1 MDFELHEHHIDF
13 QRTLRQF
20 FSREAPTQLVTEWDK
35 REEYPSTLLEK
46 MAQLGLFGLCV
57 SQQNGGAGADSI
69 SVALACEEMQRAG
82 GCIASAVTPTATY
95 CAPAIERYG
104 SDEQRRDLL
113 PEVAAG
119 RVRMAIGLSE
129 PDTGSD
135 LSRLQTRARQVVGG
149 DFLVRGQKI
158 WVTGADK
165 ANYIL
170 ALVRTG
176 DTQGYEGLS
185 LLLLPCNDAHL
196 ITRKI
201 PKMASQGTPSCEVY
215 IDDLRVPGDH
225 LVGELHQGGRLA
237 LALLDDERVF
247 AAAQSVG
254 MAQGAFDI
262 AHGYAYQRVQFGRP
276 IAQHQAIGHLL
287 ADMAT
292 DVEMARLLTY
302 RTAWKR
308 DAGLAYTVD
317 AAMAKLAASQI
328 ATSVANRGMQ
338 ILGSYSYSTEYPME
352 RYFRETKLFEIAG
365 GTSQMLRNIIVKR
378 LAVVRSD

>member
-1 MDFELHEHHIDF
+1 
-13 QRTLRQF
+13 
-20 FSREAPTQLVTEWDK
+20 
-35 REEYPSTLLEK
+35 
-46 MAQLGLFGLCV
+46 
-57 SQQNGGAGADSI
+57 
-69 SVALACEEMQRAG
+69 
-82 GCIASAVTPTATY
+82 
-95 CAPAIERYG
+95 
-104 SDEQRRDLL
+104 
-113 PEVAAG
+113 
-119 RVRMAIGLSE
+119 
-129 PDTGSD
+129 
-135 LSRLQTRARQVVGG
+135 
-149 DFLVRGQKI
+149 
-158 WVTGADK
+158 
-165 ANYIL
+165 
-170 ALVRTG
+170 
-176 DTQGYEGLS
+176 
-185 LLLLPCNDAHL
+185 
-196 ITRKI
+196 
-201 PKMASQGTPSCEVY
+201 
-215 IDDLRVPGDH
+215 
-225 LVGELHQGGRLA
+225 
-237 LALLDDERVF
+237 
-247 AAAQSVG
+247 